1 MVLKR
6 IVPLLALLGLLW
18 PASGF
23 AAGLT
28 ARSEVTKEMAV
39 NPKPAKDDIVL
50 PMPCGLSMVLKAV
63 DIPSQG
69 LLWDRNIT
77 LGCDN
82 CNRQQG
88 QEFYDRRYP
97 SAIAGP
103 FTAADLPQAWSSVLP
118 TTAGVSQHYYF
129 IGKYEVSA
137 LQWKAVMDGTC
148 PTGAV
153 TEADVLPKT
162 DINWFDAVDFSR
174 KYTEWLL
181 GQVPTNLPQFAN
193 DPKNVGYL
201 RLPTEAEWEYAAR
214 GGNRVT
220 TETLLQ
226 EDFFPLEPNTVIADY
241 AVYRPEGAAKI
252 WDGPQRLGSLRPNP
266 LGLYDTAGNVA
277 EMALEM
283 FHFSVGGRLH
293 GSAGGFLRKGGGFS
307 SGDGE
312 VKPGRREE
320 VAFYTAKEATH
331 ARDLGLRLVLSG
343 IDTPDGGRLQTLQTE
358 WQHLGEKGSVV
369 ITGENPLKEMD
380 KLLEGVTDANLRENM
395 NRLRAIIK
403 ENQVKLEKQDSEN
416 VEGLVRTAAYIIEAL
431 RSYAVR
437 NAMAVGKIGEAK
449 AAMAALKAK
458 GEQNSD
464 KYRFEQD
471 SVTKFDEIR
480 VTFVD
485 AISAILNFY
494 KMKLDEMSKYKGD
507 LLKSKL
513 AIVRAEYNQTQ
524 AGFMT
529 NMGKNIAVLEKHL
542 ELVLQNKSG
551 QLTKGKILDDVLNKS
566 LRSEINI
573 Q

>member
-1 MVLKR
+1 MLLLKLL
-6 IVPLLALLGLLW
+6 PLLALLALAWPVNGL
-18 PASGF
+18 

-28 ARSEVTKEMAV
+28 ARTEVNQAMAI

-50 PMPCGLSMVLKAV
+50 PMPCGLSMVFRAV

-97 SAIAGP
+97 SAISGP
-103 FTAADLPQAWSSVLP
+103 FTEADLPQAWRNVLP
-118 TTAGVSQHYYF
+118 TTSGIAQHYYC
-129 IGKYEVSA
+129 IGKYEISA

-148 PTGAV
+148 PTGPV
-153 TEADVLPKT
+153 TEADVLPKA
-162 DINWFDAVDFSR
+162 DVNWFDAVDFSR

-181 GQVPTNLPQFAN
+181 REAPASLPHFAN

-252 WDGPQRLGSLRPNP
+252 WSGPQRLGSLQPNP

-293 GSAGGFLRKGGGFS
+293 GSAGGFLRKGGGFL

-320 VAFYTAKEATH
+320 VAFYTTQEATH

-358 WQHLGEKGSVV
+358 WRHLGEKGSVV
-369 ITGENPLKEMD
+369 ITGENPLKELD

-403 ENQVKLEKQDSEN
+403 ENQVKLEKKDSEN
-416 VEGLVRTAAYIIEAL
+416 VEGLVRTAAYILEAL

-437 NAMAVGKIGEAK
+437 NAIAAQEKGNAL
-449 AAMAALKAK
+449 AAMAELKKK
-458 GEQNSD
+458 GQQDTERY
-464 KYRFEQD
+464 KFEQD
-471 SVTKFDEIR
+471 SVAKYDAIR

-494 KMKLDEMSKYKGD
+494 KMKLEEIAKYKGD
-507 LLKSKL
+507 LLKGKL
-513 AIVRAEYNQTQ
+513 AVVRAEYSQTQ
-524 AGFMT
+524 AGFMA
-529 NMGKNIAVLEKHL
+529 NMGKNIAILEKHID
-542 ELVLQNKSG
+542 LVLHNKHG
-551 QLTKGKILDDVLNKS
+551 QLTKGKILDEVLNKS

>member
-1 MVLKR
+1 MLLVKTL
-6 IVPLLALLGLLW
+6 PLLALLALILPGQGL
-18 PASGF
+18 

-28 ARSEVTKEMAV
+28 ARAEVTQAMAV

-50 PMPCGLSMVLKAV
+50 PMPCGLSMVLRAV

-97 SAIAGP
+97 SAISGP
-103 FTAADLPQAWSSVLP
+103 FTEADLPQAWRDALP
-118 TTAGVSQHYYF
+118 ATSGVSQHYYF
-129 IGKYEVSA
+129 IGKYEISA

-148 PTGAV
+148 PAGPV
-153 TEADVLPKT
+153 TEADVLPKA
-162 DINWFDAVDFSR
+162 DVNWFDAVDFSR

-181 GQVPTNLPQFAN
+181 KEAPASLPKFAN
-193 DPKNVGYL
+193 DPKNTGYL

-252 WDGPQRLGSLRPNP
+252 WGGPQRLGSLQPNP

-293 GSAGGFLRKGGGFS
+293 GSAGGFLRKGGGYS

-320 VAFYTAKEATH
+320 VAFYTTQEATH

-380 KLLEGVTDANLRENM
+380 KLLEGVTDAGLRENM

-403 ENQVKLEKQDSEN
+403 ENQVKLEKKDSEN
-416 VEGLVRTAAYIIEAL
+416 VEGLVRTAAYILEAL

-437 NAMAVGKIGEAK
+437 NAIAVGKINEAK
-449 AAMAALKAK
+449 AAMTDLKAK
-458 GEQNSD
+458 GQQNTAPY
-464 KYRFEQD
+464 KIAQD
-471 SVTKFDEIR
+471 TVADYDAVR

-485 AISAILNFY
+485 AVKAILNFY
-494 KMKLDEMSKYKGD
+494 KMKLDEIAKYKGD
-507 LLKSKL
+507 LLKGKL
-513 AIVRAEYNQTQ
+513 AVVRAEYNQTQ

-529 NMGKNIAVLEKHL
+529 NMGKNITVLEKHL
-542 ELVLQNKSG
+542 DLVLQNKTS